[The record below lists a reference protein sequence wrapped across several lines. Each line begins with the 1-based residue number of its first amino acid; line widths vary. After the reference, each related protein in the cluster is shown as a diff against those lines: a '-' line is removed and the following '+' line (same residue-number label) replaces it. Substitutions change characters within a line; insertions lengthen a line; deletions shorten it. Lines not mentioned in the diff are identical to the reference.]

1 MPKTYH
7 SPVVRYW
14 WIDWAARRP
23 APIARITVALPV
35 TMSPSAN
42 TPLRVLRCVLSL
54 A

>member
-7 SPVVRYW
+7 SPVLRYW

-23 APIARITVALPV
+23 APILRITVALPV
-35 TMSPSAN
+35 TTSAPAN
-42 TPLRVLRCVLSL
+42 TPSRVVRCVLSL